1 MRTGSAQTSSER
13 PQFCP
18 TAHAMGAGDS
28 SRTSIARKA
37 IYAPV
42 GQAQVVMI
50 APRSEKECPLATPSA
65 CRAQIAFVRTDPGG
79 VLRSRHSA
87 LWAVA
92 GSGVESQA
100 IRHPRPLLFAPA
112 GPKANAFS
120 KNFTPLE
127 NQKGE
132 PLPKAVGDNVP
143 QGGRSGEGA
152 ERLRTG
158 GPAGSPPGMFVGGT
172 AKPWHA
178 PTPYHSDAPR
188 RPQRS

>member
-1 MRTGSAQTSSER
+1 MRTRSAQTSSER
-13 PQFCP
+13 PQICP
-18 TAHAMGAGDS
+18 TAHATGRSDS
-28 SRTSIARKA
+28 SVSPIARKA

-42 GQAQVVMI
+42 WQIQVVMT

-65 CRAQIAFVRTDPGG
+65 CRAQIAFVLTGPRG

-92 GSGVESQA
+92 GSGVESLA

-112 GPKANAFS
+112 GPEANAFS
-120 KNFTPLE
+120 KSLTPLE

-132 PLPKAVGDNVP
+132 PLPEAVGDNVP

-158 GPAGSPPGMFVGGT
+158 GPAGSPPGMSVGGT
-172 AKPWHA
+172 AKPWQA
-178 PTPYHSDAPR
+178 PTPCHSDAPR
-188 RPQRS
+188 RP

>member
-1 MRTGSAQTSSER
+1 MRTRSAQTSPER
-13 PQFCP
+13 PQICP
-18 TAHAMGAGDS
+18 TSHATGMGDS
-28 SRTSIARKA
+28 SVPSIARKA

-42 GQAQVVMI
+42 WQTQVAMT

-65 CRAQIAFVRTDPGG
+65 CRAQIAFVRTDPRG

-87 LWAVA
+87 PWAVA

-112 GPKANAFS
+112 GPEANAFS
-120 KNFTPLE
+120 KSLTPLE

-132 PLPKAVGDNVP
+132 PLPEAVGDNVP

-158 GPAGSPPGMFVGGT
+158 GPVGSPPGMSVGGT
-172 AKPWHA
+172 AKPWQA
-178 PTPYHSDAPR
+178 PTPCLSDAPR
-188 RPQRS
+188 RP

>member
-1 MRTGSAQTSSER
+1 MRTGSAQTSPER
-13 PQFCP
+13 PHICP
-18 TAHAMGAGDS
+18 TAHATGMGDS
-28 SRTSIARKA
+28 SCPPIARKA
-37 IYAPV
+37 ICGSV
-42 GQAQVVMI
+42 WQIQVVMT
-50 APRSEKECPLATPSA
+50 APRSGKECPLATPSA
-65 CRAQIAFVRTDPGG
+65 CRAQIAFVRTGPRG

-87 LWAVA
+87 PWAVA

-178 PTPYHSDAPR
+178 PTPCHSDAPR